1 MSQSHLVI
9 DFPIKGAANAKAL
22 PGELPPLMPDLA
34 AAQDDLGTVHFS
46 RFMVVGDEK
55 LLFLSDIDGETDE
68 HIERLVERAG
78 PVFDAI
84 FTHVDNPPPTPVA
97 DNPEQVIKW
106 LKRHVREPIDTYF
119 AYEDASVQD
128 IKACARAAGFT
139 GNTSQGTLL
148 TYMSFKSRVQGFA
161 LKHLAGALIADKA
174 HKVRI
179 NSVQPGAGSP
189 NWPPCLGLF
198 KSVAATLTYM
208 RHNRTQ
214 AEIGESLS
222 VSQPTISR
230 AISAI
235 TPLIQEATREFVP
248 TADDLD
254 PDAQY
259 ILDGTLLPCWSWD
272 GHKELYSGKH
282 KTTGMNVQVACTIYG
297 KLAWIS
303 NPVNGS
309 RHDNYCREESAVL
322 LTMNPKNWIG
332 DKGYIGNNMIT
343 PFRKPAGGELLD
355 WQKEYNSEV
364 NKIRWMIE
372 QVISHFKNWTIIR
385 ADPQASDSIGTL
397 HVAHFVPF
405 EHNHVG
411 FFTVYDGDMEKYF
424 QDFADKT
431 AFTFNAL
438 FPRVVGG
445 APTPVE
451 KNAHAFYQWG
461 LDNNYPPIGFYS
473 AYPGFSVQDIRALL
487 ADYGKSPSATAE

>member
-34 AAQDDLGTVHFS
+34 TAQDDLGTVHFS

-55 LLFLSDIDGETDE
+55 LLFLSDIDGETDQ
-68 HIERLVERAG
+68 HVERLVERAG
-78 PVFDAI
+78 PVLDAI

-174 HKVRI
+174 H
-179 NSVQPGAGSP
+179 
-189 NWPPCLGLF
+189 
-198 KSVAATLTYM
+198 
-208 RHNRTQ
+208 
-214 AEIGESLS
+214 E
-222 VSQPTISR
+222 
-230 AISAI
+230 
-235 TPLIQEATREFVP
+235 
-248 TADDLD
+248 
-254 PDAQY
+254 
-259 ILDGTLLPCWSWD
+259 
-272 GHKELYSGKH
+272 
-282 KTTGMNVQVACTIYG
+282 
-297 KLAWIS
+297 
-303 NPVNGS
+303 
-309 RHDNYCREESAVL
+309 
-322 LTMNPKNWIG
+322 
-332 DKGYIGNNMIT
+332 
-343 PFRKPAGGELLD
+343 
-355 WQKEYNSEV
+355 
-364 NKIRWMIE
+364 
-372 QVISHFKNWTIIR
+372 
-385 ADPQASDSIGTL
+385 ASDSIGTL

-431 AFTFNAL
+431 SFTFNAL

-451 KNAHAFYQWG
+451 KNAQAFYQWG

-473 AYPGFSVQDIRALL
+473 AYPGLSVQDIRALL
-487 ADYGKSPSATAE
+487 ADRKSPSATAG